1 MNWKVSRYFIVRR
14 ELLMN
19 YKNFARLPAFGLLA
33 LAVISASG
41 CAMTPADN
49 EGSQGSKLEQG
60 EQLQIRCATNL
71 SPEHRV
77 ELDAIDAMISK
88 SENYAALARLEA
100 LSFQTQ
106 NHWLRWAQL
115 LGKVDQL
122 DYSEDVYSQ
131 IAQACD
137 SSQAY
142 HGLGVVYV
150 KAGKL
155 EEGIRALSKAKS
167 KEPAS
172 ADIRN
177 DFGIVL
183 LQGGFYGQAAFELRT
198 AYELSGREPG
208 MGRNMV
214 AAYYLHGGE
223 DSLARIRQEMGL
235 NDATIDAGIKF
246 SKRFVRSGS

>member
-1 MNWKVSRYFIVRR
+1 MS
-14 ELLMN
+14 
-19 YKNFARLPAFGLLA
+19 YKNFAKLPAFGLLA
-33 LAVISASG
+33 LALVSASG
-41 CAMTPADN
+41 CATAPADN
-49 EGSQGSKLEQG
+49 TGSQGSNLEQG
-60 EQLQIRCATNL
+60 QRLQIRCATNL

-77 ELDAIDAMISK
+77 ELDAIDAMIEN

-100 LSFQTQ
+100 LPFETQ

-115 LGKVDQL
+115 LGKVEQL

-131 IAQACD
+131 IAEACG

-155 EEGIRALSKAKS
+155 KEGITALSKAKS
-167 KEPAS
+167 REPAS

-208 MGRNMV
+208 VGRNMV

-223 DSLARIRQEMGL
+223 DSLARIQQEL
-235 NDATIDAGIKF
+235 RLSDETIDAGINF
-246 SKRFVRSGS
+246 SERFVGGGS